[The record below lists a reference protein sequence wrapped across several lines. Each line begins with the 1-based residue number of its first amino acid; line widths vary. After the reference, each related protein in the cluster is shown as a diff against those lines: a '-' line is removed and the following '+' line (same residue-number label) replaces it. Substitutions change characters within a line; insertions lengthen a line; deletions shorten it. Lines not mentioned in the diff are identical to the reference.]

1 MTPKSDRRRLQIIT
15 QWFEPEPA
23 FKGLAFA
30 EEMAKR
36 GFDVEVITG
45 FPNYPSGRI
54 YPGYRVRLFHR
65 EVIGDVKVVR
75 LPLYPSHDSSPV
87 RRVLNFA
94 SFGLVVSLYGL
105 FGMRRADVIYAY
117 HPPLTV
123 GLASILI
130 RVLRRTPV
138 VYDVQ
143 DLWPDTLA
151 ATGMVRNRFAL
162 GVIGFFCRVVYRVV
176 DRVCVLSAGFKEAL
190 VARGVPEAKV
200 VVIRNWA
207 NEDVLRSSTQSFRQ
221 RSPESPVFQVLYA
234 GNVGKAQGL
243 EVILDVANL
252 LTNSLRPVRF
262 VIVGDGVE
270 RSRLQELA
278 LARGVSNVEF
288 RDPVPFSE
296 IGGALMSADALLVHL
311 SPDPL
316 FDITIPSKTQ
326 AYLCVGRP
334 IVMAVGGEAA
344 NLVRQAGAG
353 VIAKPGD
360 ADSIAA
366 AIRSLMSRSSGE
378 LAEMG
383 ARGRRF
389 YDAELSMRRGMDAF
403 AGLLRKPGAD

>member
-1 MTPKSDRRRLQIIT
+1 MISKSDQRRLQIIT

-23 FKGLAFA
+23 FKGLVFA
-30 EEMAKR
+30 QEMARR

-45 FPNYPSGRI
+45 FPNYPSGKI
-54 YPGYRVRLFHR
+54 YPGYSIALFHR
-65 EVIGDVKVVR
+65 EAIGDIKVVR

-87 RRVLNFA
+87 RRILNFA
-94 SFGLVVSLYGL
+94 SFGLAVSFYGIL
-105 FGMRRADVIYAY
+105 GMRKADVIYAY

-123 GLASILI
+123 GLAAILI
-130 RVLRRTPV
+130 RAFRRVPV

-151 ATGMVRNRFAL
+151 ATGMLRSRLAL
-162 GVIGFFCRVVYRVV
+162 DVVGFLCRMVYRFV
-176 DRVCVLSAGFKEAL
+176 DRISVLSIGFKETM
-190 VARGVPEAKV
+190 VARGVPEAKI

-207 NEDVLRSSTQSFRQ
+207 NEDALRKSSQSVRQ
-221 RSPESPVFQVLYA
+221 RSSESSVFQVLYA

-243 EVILDVANL
+243 EVILDVASL
-252 LTNSLRPVRF
+252 LTDSLRPISF
-262 VIVGDGVE
+262 VVMGDGLE
-270 RSRLQELA
+270 RSRLRELA

-288 RDPVPFSE
+288 RDSVPFSE

-344 NLVRQAGAG
+344 ELVRQAGAG
-353 VIAKPGD
+353 VVAKPGD
-360 ADSIAA
+360 AASIAA
-366 AIRSLMSRSSGE
+366 AISSLMSRSSEE
-378 LAEMG
+378 LEEMG

-389 YDAELSMRRGMDAF
+389 YDAELSMGRGMDAF
-403 AGLLRKPGAD
+403 AELLRQPGAD